1 MRILLASQMT
11 PYLPCCD
18 GFRLIPANLIREF
31 HRHHAIHLISLSDG
45 TESPQQLQW
54 ARSYCRTVITVPATR
69 HGRLKEP
76 LASLSGA
83 MPAALVQATRTLIR
97 QMRPDVAHLEGIA
110 LAPLAV
116 HTAPRLPTVLSVHDS
131 LSLRYREFAKFA
143 PNRASGL
150 ACWARASLARRFER
164 RWLRFA
170 DRIVATSSHD
180 LEALARAVPRESLGV
195 IPNGVDLDYLSY
207 QPHPTT
213 GRIVFTGNMSW
224 APNEDGAQ
232 YFTRHVFPLVQREC
246 QAAEFWVVGADP
258 SRRVRKLANVR
269 GIYVTGTLPDLR
281 ESIGGA
287 SVYVSPLRFGMG
299 IKNKILEAMA
309 LGTPIAATPVSL
321 SGTPLVDG
329 RHLLVGESAPE
340 LARAVLRILGDPAF
354 GQSLAIEARRKVEAE
369 YSWASVASRFEE
381 AYRITREARGNA
393 FAAGSQ

>member
-1 MRILLASQMT
+1 VSQMT
-11 PYLPCCD
+11 PYLPCYD

-31 HRHHAIHLISLSDG
+31 HRRHEIHLISLSDG
-45 TESPQQLQW
+45 TEIPGQLQW
-54 ARSYCRTVITVPATR
+54 ARAYCRSVITVPAR
-69 HGRLKEP
+69 SHGRLKEP

-83 MPAALVQATRTLIR
+83 MPVALAQATRTLIR

-110 LAPLAV
+110 LAPLAL
-116 HTAPRLPTVLSVHDS
+116 HTAPRLSTVLSVHDS

-143 PNRASGL
+143 PNKASGL

-170 DRIVATSSHD
+170 DRIVVTSSHD
-180 LEALARAVPRESLGV
+180 LEALARAAPRESLAV

-207 QPHPTT
+207 QPRPRT
-213 GRIVFTGNMSW
+213 GRMIFTGNMSW
-224 APNEDGAQ
+224 LPNGDGAE
-232 YFTRHVFPLVQREC
+232 YFARHVFPLVQREFE
-246 QAAEFWVVGADP
+246 AAEFWVAGAEP
-258 SRRVRKLANVR
+258 SRSVRQLANVR
-269 GIYVTGTLPDLR
+269 GVYVTGTLPDLR
-281 ESIGGA
+281 EWIRSA

-321 SGTPLVDG
+321 SGTPLVHG
-329 RHLLVGESAPE
+329 RHLLVGESAQE
-340 LARAVLRILGDPAF
+340 LARAVLRILGDPGF
-354 GQSLAIEARRKVEAE
+354 GRSLAMEARRKVEAE

-381 AYRITREARGNA
+381 IYRITREARENS